1 VRSLGA
7 AKANA
12 QALQYL
18 LLDYHGGLADLRARV
33 LRSPTPAETPL
44 EGVWRE
50 VIGTPEE
57 RVLAA
62 RVGIGARV
70 GPGLWACGE
79 TVARA
84 HRDGLCDAVGACDL
98 DPSGEAAARNLSPE
112 DMEAAMLQAVW
123 WVKVLRDDPLRVLR
137 TLRFACKLDF
147 SLHGAFWAATP
158 FALPALR
165 SKVSGSRKATELR
178 KVAELGLPQLL
189 RFMELSFG
197 VRMHAL
203 EPDNHA
209 EEDLGGTSL
218 APALF
223 AGCGEAPHGDG
234 CGVQGLGEIAH
245 FDAAKMRAA
254 AAALPDSSLQPD
266 ERLGAVLAAAVCA
279 STMADDVEAE
289 AEVHRLEDPLPPTGP
304 NWDDVLSRTRRLL
317 ADSTGTPPSS
327 GAGELKTAAEVAAAE
342 AAVRAVER
350 TLKQVWQ
357 AQAAEAEAAEAEAEA
372 ADSAAHARLQRA
384 LVAVRAACDGL
395 RASSATR
402 HAAEVPLA
410 CASALLEPPPPPRA
424 DHALFGAAVGA
435 AGAWPARGGTSGLH
449 RMAGRLGTA
458 PPSATEPAES
468 AAAAGAGG
476 GGGGGGGEFGA
487 LVRMWRVQKL
497 DPRLQAK
504 QPFDASDFAVAL
516 ARAARC
522 APATAARLE
531 ARLALLRT
539 AGPRVSGGCFEAPA
553 GGAAGGAV
561 VPAHLRADTIAHLQ
575 VLCRLRG
582 VAPRLETPAD
592 LEGFLDGACGGLL
605 AALKR
610 EWYADDDPAD
620 PAPENEGGGA
630 ARSGALRPEYA
641 KGGAGRE
648 APH

>member
-1 VRSLGA
+1 
-7 AKANA
+7 
-12 QALQYL
+12 
-18 LLDYHGGLADLRARV
+18 
-33 LRSPTPAETPL
+33 
-44 EGVWRE
+44 
-50 VIGTPEE
+50 
-57 RVLAA
+57 
-62 RVGIGARV
+62 
-70 GPGLWACGE
+70 
-79 TVARA
+79 
-84 HRDGLCDAVGACDL
+84 
-98 DPSGEAAARNLSPE
+98 
-112 DMEAAMLQAVW
+112 M
-123 WVKVLRDDPLRVLR
+123 
-137 TLRFACKLDF
+137 
-147 SLHGAFWAATP
+147 
-158 FALPALR
+158 
-165 SKVSGSRKATELR
+165 
-178 KVAELGLPQLL
+178 AELGLPQLL

-203 EPDNHA
+203 EPDTHA

-223 AGCGEAPHGDG
+223 AGCGDAPHGDG

-279 STMADDVEAE
+279 STMADDAEAE
-289 AEVHRLEDPLPPTGP
+289 AEVHHLEDTLPPTGP

-317 ADSTGTPPSS
+317 SASQLADATGAPP
-327 GAGELKTAAEVAAAE
+327 ELNTAAEVAAAE

-357 AQAAEAEAAEAEAEA
+357 AQAAEAEAAEAEATA

-402 HAAEVPLA
+402 HAAEAPLA
-410 CASALLEPPPPPRA
+410 RAAALLEQLPPPRA

-435 AGAWPARGGTSGLH
+435 AGAWPARGGTSGAH
-449 RMAGRLGTA
+449 RMAGRVGTA
-458 PPSATEPAES
+458 PPAGTEPAES
-468 AAAAGAGG
+468 AATAGA
-476 GGGGGGGEFGA
+476 GGGGEFGA

-531 ARLALLRT
+531 TRLALLRT

-582 VAPRLETPAD
+582 DAPRLETPAD

-605 AALKR
+605 AALRR
-610 EWYADDDPAD
+610 EWYDADDDPAD
-620 PAPENEGGGA
+620 PAPENEGDGA
-630 ARSGALRPEYA
+630 ARGGALRPEYA

>member
-1 VRSLGA
+1 
-7 AKANA
+7 
-12 QALQYL
+12 
-18 LLDYHGGLADLRARV
+18 
-33 LRSPTPAETPL
+33 
-44 EGVWRE
+44 
-50 VIGTPEE
+50 
-57 RVLAA
+57 
-62 RVGIGARV
+62 
-70 GPGLWACGE
+70 
-79 TVARA
+79 
-84 HRDGLCDAVGACDL
+84 
-98 DPSGEAAARNLSPE
+98 
-112 DMEAAMLQAVW
+112 M
-123 WVKVLRDDPLRVLR
+123 
-137 TLRFACKLDF
+137 
-147 SLHGAFWAATP
+147 
-158 FALPALR
+158 
-165 SKVSGSRKATELR
+165 
-178 KVAELGLPQLL
+178 AELGLPQLL

-203 EPDNHA
+203 EPDTHA

-223 AGCGEAPHGDG
+223 AGCGDAPHGDG

-279 STMADDVEAE
+279 STMADDAEAE
-289 AEVHRLEDPLPPTGP
+289 AEVHHLEDTLTPTGP

-317 ADSTGTPPSS
+317 SASQLADATGAPPAS
-327 GAGELKTAAEVAAAE
+327 GAGELNTAAEVAAAE

-357 AQAAEAEAAEAEAEA
+357 AQAAEAEAAEAEAAA
-372 ADSAAHARLQRA
+372 ADRAAHARLQRA

-402 HAAEVPLA
+402 HAAEAPLA
-410 CASALLEPPPPPRA
+410 RAAALLEQPPPPRA
-424 DHALFGAAVGA
+424 DHALFCAAVGA

-449 RMAGRLGTA
+449 RMAGRVGTA
-458 PPSATEPAES
+458 PPAGSESAES
-468 AAAAGAGG
+468 AAAAGAGSG
-476 GGGGGGGEFGA
+476 REFGA

-553 GGAAGGAV
+553 GGAV

-582 VAPRLETPAD
+582 AAPRLETPAD

-605 AALKR
+605 ASLRR
-610 EWYADDDPAD
+610 EWYDADDGPAD
-620 PAPENEGGGA
+620 PAPETEDGGA
-630 ARSGALRPEYA
+630 ARGGALRPEYA

-648 APH
+648 APR